1 MLSCDFGQGH
11 KDIALVIGPKLYS
24 FKSFIGQH
32 YGIPLKRY
40 VPDIINRL
48 LGVSTFERQDGK
60 KPTKKELQPHIDDLL
75 ESCDTMGIKYLI
87 IANAEYFKWLSGR
100 KGLEDSIGLSY
111 PCIIPGYEHLQLFP
125 MVNASILL
133 AQPNKKV
140 LLDKAIRVVGE
151 SINGSFEKPQEFKFE
166 SYELITSPRRA
177 KEVLRGLMDKPRLFV
192 DIETTS
198 LLAHCADVLTIAFAW
213 DSHNAVTFACNE
225 LHLDA
230 TDAVLIVDML
240 KVFFTSYTGE
250 CIYHNALYDVKVLVR
265 QWHMVD
271 HDDLAGIYDGLE
283 SLGIARTHDTM
294 LMAFAEYNSTERPQ
308 LGLKDL
314 SKDFLGEYAI
324 DTKNNADI
332 PLETLAEYN
341 AKDCC
346 GTSWVYETVKHQQTS
361 RIYTEILQPSLEYLI
376 HEMLNGIP
384 LDMPAVLEG
393 IDQTD
398 KILQDAYTELRY
410 DPYVKQAENVLAN
423 IACLK
428 YNRDHVKQKEPH
440 EFIKDF
446 NPGSSNQLRILLFDI
461 MGFEPIEFT
470 DTGQPKTDRA
480 SIKEFIGLL
489 TEDDD
494 KLTTMNA
501 LVAISET
508 GIIKTTF
515 LETFRDIALCNAK
528 GEFTLH
534 GNHRLA
540 GPISGRLSSNS
551 PNLANMPSSSRFGKL
566 IKACFKAPPGWLYFY
581 ADYNALEDRISCA
594 LANDRAKLDE
604 LVNGYDGHSLRAY
617 AFFKDELEERGLM
630 LDPTDPQS
638 INRIQHEAK
647 DLRQNAKPIS
657 FLKIYGGGAGK
668 IQKVLKC
675 SMARAQEI
683 SDAYD
688 ELYKDTMAFNADN
701 ISKAKRDGWL
711 DVAFGLRVRCPR
723 INARDGAIAS
733 SEARSVN
740 NSVSQSYGM
749 LTNLASKKF
758 LDAVKVSEH
767 KMDVKL
773 INQVHDCLY
782 GLVRE
787 DPNTAHWVNETLVPI
802 MRWKDDPAIRDSIV
816 TMEAEVDIGYDGAH
830 CVTIANNTSLDEIT
844 AILGGLNDLP

>member
-1 MLSCDFGQGH
+1 MLSCEFGQGV
-11 KDIALVIGPKLYS
+11 KDIALVISPKLYN

-40 VPDIINRL
+40 EPVIINRL

-75 ESCDTMGIKYLI
+75 ESADTLGIKYLI
-87 IANAEYFKWLSGR
+87 IANAEYFKWLTGR
-100 KGLEDSIGLSY
+100 KGLEDSLGLSY
-111 PCIIPGYEHLQLFP
+111 QCVIAGYAHLTVFP
-125 MVNASILL
+125 MINASILL
-133 AQPNKKV
+133 AQPNKKI

-151 SINGSFEKPQEFKFE
+151 TINGSFQKPKAFEFE
-166 SYELITSPRRA
+166 SYELVQNPQRA
-177 KEVLRGLMDKPRLFV
+177 KVVLDSLLDKPRLFV
-192 DIETTS
+192 DIETAS
-198 LLAHCADVLTIAFAW
+198 LLAHEADVLTIAFAW
-213 DSHNAVTFACNE
+213 DSYNAVTFACHE
-225 LHLDA
+225 LYLSAEYYIFVVDA
-230 TDAVLIVDML
+230 IKNFF
-240 KVFFTSYTGE
+240 KVYTGE
-250 CIYHNALYDVKVLVR
+250 CVYHNALYDVKVLVR
-265 QWHMVD
+265 QWYMTD
-271 HDDLAGIYDGLE
+271 HDDLTGIYEGLE
-283 SLGIARTHDTM
+283 ALGIARTHDTM

-324 DTKNNADI
+324 DTKNNREV
-332 PLETLAEYN
+332 PLATLAEYN

-384 LDMPAVLEG
+384 LDMSKVLGG

-398 KILQDAYTELRY
+398 KILQDAYAELRY
-410 DPYVKQAENVLAN
+410 DPYVKQTEDILAN
-423 IACLK
+423 LACLK
-428 YNRDHVKQKEPH
+428 YNSSHVKQKEPW

-446 NPGSSNQLRILLFDI
+446 NPASPNQLKTLLFDV

-470 DTGQPKTDRA
+470 ATGQPKTDRA

-494 KLTTMNA
+494 KLTTMAA

-528 GEFTLH
+528 GEYTLH

-551 PNLANMPSSSRFGKL
+551 PNLANMPSSSRYGKL

-604 LVNGYDGHSLRAY
+604 LINGYDGHSLRAY
-617 AFFKDELEERGLM
+617 AFFKEELEERGLV

-638 INRIQHEAK
+638 INRIQQEAK

-675 SMARAQEI
+675 SMSRAQEI

-688 ELYKDTMAFNADN
+688 ELYKDTMAFNAAN
-701 ISKAKRDGWL
+701 IVKAKRDGWL

-758 LDAVKVSEH
+758 LDAIKTS
-767 KMDVKL
+767 KYRMDVKL

-787 DPNTAHWVNETLVPI
+787 DAVAVQWVNETLVPI
-802 MRWKDDPAIRDSIV
+802 MRWKDDPAIRESIV

-830 CVTIANNTSLDEIT
+830 CVTIANNASLNEIIS
-844 AILGGLNDLP
+844 ILGGLNDLP